1 MSRKLKVLDL
11 FSGIG
16 GFALGLDSTGFF
28 ETVKFVEMDKYC
40 QKVLRKNF
48 PNIPIE
54 EDIKNVEGKEYEAD
68 VVVGGFPCQPFSV
81 AGKQKGTN
89 DNRYLW
95 PEMLRLIKEIKP
107 EFVIGENVQGIINLQ
122 NGMVLRQVQDEL
134 ESEGFEVQCFLIP
147 ASGIGAW
154 HQRYRVWIVGHSQHN
169 GLLAAEKRCRDEKDY
184 GGSQK
189 GENETIEPTRTSGS
203 KDNEDVSN
211 TENWIGQSTERQG
224 RESIRRGSD
233 DRIWSKGKRENI
245 KTDVSNTDT
254 RLSIGENE
262 EVQTRRDTVDSS
274 SSRGGDE
281 NVSNTKQERLQRY
294 DKLQAEQ
301 TETSIGSV
309 ERGSTKKNVSDTEI
323 IGTRESRNIDQEKRN
338 ESSGSTQSN
347 SSSQDVS
354 NTNSGIRGGGRT
366 IGQSGENKVWRFYSE
381 EEEQTTHDL
390 RSETIGRDALF
401 REEKIILQSNNE
413 RQQES
418 NTSKE
423 SEGQTLDNRRYDKH
437 ERDVT
442 DTNEQRT
449 QVSTEGEYTG
459 IEMFG
464 SSSQKTWWQTQ
475 SDLCGVPNGIS
486 YGLDKNRAN
495 RIKTLG
501 NAIVP
506 QIAREIGLAIKK
518 VVSED
523 II

>member
-28 ETVKFVEMDKYC
+28 ETVKFVEKDKYC

-54 EDIKNVEGKEYEAD
+54 EDIKNVKGKEYSAD

-89 DNRYLW
+89 DDRYLW
-95 PEMLRLIKEIKP
+95 PEMLRLIREIKP

-189 GENETIEPTRTSGS
+189 GQNETIESKRTSGS
-203 KDNEDVSN
+203 RNDENVSDTN
-211 TENWIGQSTERQG
+211 
-224 RESIRRGSD
+224 
-233 DRIWSKGKRENI
+233 
-245 KTDVSNTDT
+245 T

-262 EVQTRRDTVDSS
+262 EIQARRETIDSS
-274 SSRGGDE
+274 SSRGGE
-281 NVSNTKQERLQRY
+281 E
-294 DKLQAEQ
+294 
-301 TETSIGSV
+301 
-309 ERGSTKKNVSDTEI
+309 NVSDTEVI
-323 IGTRESRNIDQEKRN
+323 RTRESRNIDQEKRN
-338 ESSGSTQSN
+338 EGCSPTQSDG
-347 SSSQDVS
+347 SSKDVS
-354 NTNSGIRGGGRT
+354 NTDSGLRGRGRT
-366 IGQSGENKVWRFYSE
+366 IQQSGENKVWRFYSE
-381 EEEQTTHDL
+381 EEEQARVDI
-390 RSETIGRDALF
+390 RSETIGRNAISREDVSDTEHKGLQGGQWNDKGEGRQILSPEQQNGDEVRSETGRIDGVQRKERDATDT
-401 REEKIILQSNNE
+401 NNE
-413 RQQES
+413 R
-418 NTSKE
+418 
-423 SEGQTLDNRRYDKH
+423 
-437 ERDVT
+437 
-442 DTNEQRT
+442 T
-449 QVSTEGEYTG
+449 QISTQGGHTG
-459 IEMFG
+459 IEMSG
-464 SSSQKTWWQTQ
+464 SSSQKTWWQIE

-486 YGLDKNRAN
+486 YELDKDRAN

-506 QIAREIGLAIKK
+506 QIAREFGLAIKK
-518 VVSED
+518 VLSDED

>member
-28 ETVKFVEMDKYC
+28 ETVKFVEKDKYC

-54 EDIKNVEGKEYEAD
+54 EDIKNVEGKEYSAD

-89 DNRYLW
+89 DDRYLW
-95 PEMLRLIKEIKP
+95 PEMLRLIREIKP

-189 GENETIEPTRTSGS
+189 RENETIEPTRASRS
-203 KDNEDVSN
+203 RNDENVSN
-211 TENWIGQSTERQG
+211 
-224 RESIRRGSD
+224 
-233 DRIWSKGKRENI
+233 
-245 KTDVSNTDT
+245 SNT

-262 EVQTRRDTVDSS
+262 KVQARRETIDSS
-274 SSRGGDE
+274 SSRGGKE
-281 NVSNTKQERLQRY
+281 
-294 DKLQAEQ
+294 
-301 TETSIGSV
+301 
-309 ERGSTKKNVSDTEI
+309 NVSDTEVI
-323 IGTRESRNIDQEKRN
+323 RTRESRNIDQEKRN
-338 ESSGSTQSN
+338 EGCSPTQSDG
-347 SSSQDVS
+347 SSKDVS
-354 NTNSGIRGGGRT
+354 NTNSSLRGGGRT
-366 IGQSGENKVWRFYSE
+366 ISLGGENKVWRFRVE
-381 EEEQTTHDL
+381 EEGIRDNV
-390 RSETIGRDALF
+390 RIETVGRDAVSG
-401 REEKIILQSNNE
+401 EGEKENVTNTNDGRTEVSIKRRQSSVEMSGSDGKKRRDKHVLQSNNK
-413 RQQES
+413 RQQEF
-418 NTSKE
+418 NISKE
-423 SEGQTLDNRRYDKH
+423 SEKQNISNWGY
-437 ERDVT
+437 
-442 DTNEQRT
+442 DTNETKQ
-449 QVSTEGEYTG
+449 
-459 IEMFG
+459 
-464 SSSQKTWWQTQ
+464 TWWQIE

-486 YGLDKNRAN
+486 YELDKDRAN

-506 QIAREIGLAIKK
+506 QIAREFGLAIKK
-518 VVSED
+518 VLSDED